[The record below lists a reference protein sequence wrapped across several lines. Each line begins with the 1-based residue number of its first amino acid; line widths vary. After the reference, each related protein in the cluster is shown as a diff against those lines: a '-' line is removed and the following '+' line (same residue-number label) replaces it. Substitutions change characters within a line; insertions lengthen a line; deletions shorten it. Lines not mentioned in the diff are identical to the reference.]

1 MKVFHGLF
9 LLTATFS
16 QLSYASEKI
25 DISDFQSNTLSDW
38 TSKSFSGETDYAII
52 NENGDAILKA
62 DSYSSASGIA
72 KEQVIDLKKTPYINW
87 SWKIDHRLDGLSET
101 TKDGDDY
108 AARLYLVKDGGWK
121 LWKTLALN
129 YVWSS
134 NQARQSTWNNAFVSD
149 NAKMIA
155 IQGKASSTSTWYTEK
170 RDVYADMIA
179 RFGDK
184 GSDDKNEKAYR
195 YIDAVAIMTDT
206 DNSKLSATA
215 YYKDIYFSAE

>member
-1 MKVFHGLF
+1 MKIRHGLF
-9 LLTATFS
+9 ISTATFS
-16 QLSYASEKI
+16 QLSHANEKI
-25 DISDFQSNTLSDW
+25 GISDFQSNTLSTW
-38 TSKSFSGETDYAII
+38 TSKSFSGDTDYAII

-62 DSYSSASGIA
+62 ESHASASGIA

-87 SWKIDHRLDGLSET
+87 SWKIDHRLDGLNET

-108 AARLYLVKDGGWK
+108 AARLYIVKDGGWR
-121 LWKTLALN
+121 LWNTLALN

-134 NQARQSTWNNAFVSD
+134 NQVAQSTWDNAFVSD

-155 IQGKASSTSTWYTEK
+155 IQGKAASTETWYTEK
-170 RDVYADMIA
+170 RNVYTDMIA

-184 GSDDKNEKAYR
+184 GSDKKNEKAYR